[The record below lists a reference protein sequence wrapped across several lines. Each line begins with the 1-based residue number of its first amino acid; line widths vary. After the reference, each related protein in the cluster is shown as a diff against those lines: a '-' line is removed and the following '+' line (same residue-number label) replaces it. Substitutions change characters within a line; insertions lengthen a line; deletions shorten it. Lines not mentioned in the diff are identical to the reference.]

1 MKTARFSIFFLIFF
15 TPLAFGTKAPW
26 SYGIME
32 GMIGA
37 GLFFFA
43 LAVIKNQVQTIEVPA
58 LVPLLIFL
66 VYILFQVVPLPP
78 GVVKFLSPHAYA
90 IHSRAYEL
98 FDAQGWMTL
107 SIHPQSTVFQFFRYA
122 SYTAFYLLTIQVLK
136 EKGALQS
143 IALSIAAYGGLLALS
158 SILQLYLTEDM
169 ALWFWYT
176 PENSMVMGPYSNHNH
191 YAGLMEMIF
200 PLVLGLFF
208 FYRPRIGET
217 SFIRGIIEILNQEK
231 ANIHILIGAS
241 ALLVIVSIFVS
252 LSRGAIIST
261 CLALSVFSFLLVRRK
276 TNRRNSLLIIGVIM
290 AVALAMGWFGW
301 DQVFE
306 RFAKMKNPEGVLY
319 NTRLEFWKDSF
330 QIIKDFFLTGAGFG
344 GFVHIYPPY
353 KSLIDNRVLNYAHN
367 DYIQLLVEG
376 GIIGFS
382 IIAVFMAV
390 FFFKSFKAFSKRRDA
405 LCVYLYMGSITG
417 MVSIL
422 FHSFT
427 DFNLHI
433 GANGLWFAFLAGL
446 AVSAANTN
454 IRGQHSPTRLV
465 SVEGIFNRRVFTGV
479 SMGFVV
485 AVALFLVSHL
495 GGAFYLAH
503 IKDKEITSQTSEAEL
518 DAIQSIARTASA
530 FDPLLSPSRYFE
542 AVAAIRKNNMD
553 QAELLFRTAIH
564 LAPLN
569 SWYLMRFGR
578 FAARNGQAE
587 KAETAFSLAV
597 QYRPTLPAYTLQYG
611 TWLLSTDRID
621 QGLALLKTTLELDDE
636 YSDTVI
642 RTLLVANVD
651 HERILTAIPRAPG
664 PMFAYADFLYTV
676 GRQSQGQEIYREML
690 AILGELDNPKISNYW
705 RVYRFFI
712 RQKNIKDAMAAL
724 EKAET
729 AIPGY
734 PEFKIELGD
743 LYRRQ
748 GILFKAREKYEQ
760 ALYVD
765 PNNKKA
771 RQRLEKMDS
780 QSTEG

>member
-15 TPLAFGTKAPW
+15 TPLAFGTKAAW

-37 GLFFFA
+37 GLLFFA
-43 LAVIKNQVQTIEVPA
+43 LAVIKKQAQPVEVPA

-66 VYILFQVVPLPP
+66 MYILLQVVPLPP
-78 GVVKFLSPHAYA
+78 GLVKFLSPHAYT

-98 FDAQGWMTL
+98 FDTQGWMTL
-107 SIHPQSTVFQFFRYA
+107 SIHPQATVFQFFRYA
-122 SYTAFYLLTIQVLK
+122 AYTAFYVLTIQVLK
-136 EKGALQS
+136 EKRSLQS
-143 IALSIAAYGGLLALS
+143 IALSIALYGGLLALS

-261 CLALSVFSFLLVRRK
+261 CLALFVFSFLLLKRK

-290 AVALAMGWFGW
+290 VVALTMGWFGW

-319 NTRLEFWKDSF
+319 NTRLEFWKDSL

-376 GIIGFS
+376 GILGFS

-405 LCVYLYMGSITG
+405 FCVYLYIGSITG

-454 IRGQHSPTRLV
+454 IRRKQSSTRLV
-465 SVEGIFNRRVFTGV
+465 PVEGIFKRRLLIGV
-479 SMGFVV
+479 SMGF
-485 AVALFLVSHL
+485 AVTVFVFQVSHL

-503 IKDKEITSQTSEAEL
+503 IKDKVITSETSQTEL

-530 FDPLLSPSRYFE
+530 FDPLLSRSRYFE
-542 AVAAIRKNNMD
+542 AVTAIRKNKLD
-553 QAELLFRTAIH
+553 QAEDLFRTAIS

-578 FAARNGQAE
+578 FAARNGRPE
-587 KAETAFSLAV
+587 NAETAFSLAV
-597 QYRPTLPAYTLQYG
+597 KYRPTLAVYTLQYG

-621 QGLALLKTTLELDDE
+621 QGLALLKATLELDDQ

-651 HERILTAIPRAPG
+651 KEKILTAIPRTPG

-676 GRQSQGQEIYREML
+676 GQQIQGEEIYRDML
-690 AILGELDNPKISNYW
+690 AILGEIDNPKISHYW

-712 RQKNIKDAMAAL
+712 RQKNIKDAVATM
-724 EKAET
+724 EQAEI
-729 AIPGY
+729 AIPDY
-734 PEFKIELGD
+734 PGFKIALGD

-760 ALYVD
+760 ALYID
-765 PNNKKA
+765 PKNKKA
-771 RQRLEKMDS
+771 RQRLKKMDS
-780 QSTEG
+780 Q